1 MNVVDM
7 TDFIDH
13 AIALAEAVEADIKHG
28 ETYSTGTVLAL
39 SKFVAISMPVLTAMA
54 AFNKDKDTLQ

>member
-7 TDFIDH
+7 TDFID
-13 AIALAEAVEADIKHG
+13 AAVALMENVEADIKAG
-28 ETYSTGTVLAL
+28 EKYSSGTVLAL
-39 SKFVAISMPVLTAMA
+39 SNFVAVSVPVLTAMS

>member
-7 TDFIDH
+7 TDFID
-13 AIALAEAVEADIKHG
+13 AAVALMEHVEADIKAG
-28 ETYSTGTVLAL
+28 ETYSHGTVLAL
-39 SKFVAISMPVLTAMA
+39 SKFVTISVPVLTAMA